1 MKNHIK
7 DIQSSNEELMKR
19 LNIILYNIRMDWLY
33 LTSLED
39 AKLVYDNRNLLKLEN
54 AFLNELEEKINS
66 QKKDLSPL
74 ETQLCKKLIFWILE

>member
-7 DIQSSNEELMKR
+7 NTQYSNEELIKR
-19 LNIILYNIRMDWLY
+19 LNVILYNIRMDWLY

-39 AKLVYDNRNLLKLEN
+39 AKLVYDNRDLLKLEN

>member
-7 DIQSSNEELMKR
+7 NTQSSNEELIKR
-19 LNIILYNIRMDWLY
+19 LNVILYNIRMDWLY

-39 AKLVYDNRNLLKLEN
+39 AKLVYDNRDLLKLEN
-54 AFLNELEEKINS
+54 AFLNELEEKISS

>member
-7 DIQSSNEELMKR
+7 NTQSSNEELMKR
-19 LNIILYNIRMDWLY
+19 LNVILYNIRMDWLY

-39 AKLVYDNRNLLKLEN
+39 AKLVYDNRDLLKLEN
-54 AFLNELEEKINS
+54 AFLNELEEKINF

>member
-7 DIQSSNEELMKR
+7 NTQSSNEELMKR
-19 LNIILYNIRMDWLY
+19 LNVILYNIRMDWLY

-39 AKLVYDNRNLLKLEN
+39 AKLVYDNRDLLKLEN